1 MSKIIKR
8 SDLITNKN
16 CPITYESLKKIIN
29 SDNDKVIK
37 LNCSHCFSYKAFIKS
52 YIINNKNPDS
62 YNKCPYCCSTI
73 KNIPISINKYLKN

>member
-1 MSKIIKR
+1 MAKIIKS

-29 SDNDKVIK
+29 CNKDQVIK
-37 LNCSHCFSYKAFIKS
+37 LNCTHCFSYKAFIKS
-52 YIINNKNPDS
+52 YIINNKNRDG

-73 KNIPISINKYLKN
+73 KNVPIIINKYLKN